1 MTERT
6 RIRFSVAIAKSC
18 VPVRSVWRLALRL
31 ITSFQQTVYELEKNK
46 LAKHVASLEDDLL
59 NQRKNHLAEKK
70 ALDKKLQEA
79 NDAVSALEV
88 NKWKRRLLLFRFV
101 FRSTQVYVFV
111 F

>member
-1 MTERT
+1 
-6 RIRFSVAIAKSC
+6 
-18 VPVRSVWRLALRL
+18 
-31 ITSFQQTVYELEKNK
+31 VYELEKNK

-88 NKWKRRLLLFRFV
+88 NK
-101 FRSTQVYVFV
+101 
-111 F
+111 